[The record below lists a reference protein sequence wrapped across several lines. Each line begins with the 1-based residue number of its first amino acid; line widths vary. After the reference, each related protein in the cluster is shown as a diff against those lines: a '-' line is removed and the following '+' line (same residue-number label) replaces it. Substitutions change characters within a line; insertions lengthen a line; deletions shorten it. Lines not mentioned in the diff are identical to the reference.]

1 MSPAD
6 GIRWLPTT
14 ATAEATA
21 ELLTVICQAADLC
34 RPGLRHA
41 AVLQEQ
47 AGDGW
52 CLRLECR
59 DADGGRLE
67 AEDLDL
73 EIYGAAADPS
83 IQLTWSTDPQAP
95 VLWQGR
101 HALWMEPGQGQ
112 RCGAPPQAVPL
123 EALARRLRARL
134 VGS

>member
-1 MSPAD
+1 MRPAD
-6 GIRWLPTT
+6 GFGWLPS
-14 ATAEATA
+14 AASAEATA

-34 RPGLRHA
+34 RPGLSHA

-47 AGDGW
+47 AEDGW

-59 DADGGRLE
+59 DRDGRRLDR
-67 AEDLDL
+67 EDLDL

-83 IQLTWSTDPQAP
+83 IQITWSLDPQSP
-95 VLWQGR
+95 MLWQGR

-112 RCGAPPQAVPL
+112 RCAAPPQAIPL

-134 VGS
+134 VEG